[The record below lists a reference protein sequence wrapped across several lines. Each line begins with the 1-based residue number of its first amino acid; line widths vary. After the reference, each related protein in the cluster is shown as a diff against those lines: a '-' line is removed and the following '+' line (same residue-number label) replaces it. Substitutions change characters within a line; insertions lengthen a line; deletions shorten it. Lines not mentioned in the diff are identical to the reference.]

1 MIYKVVISIISVAC
15 LLSSAPITYFSH
27 FDYKYINLRL
37 DSYNNTEYIF
47 NKQSPFF
54 IPDYSYNGV
63 IIDGSMDLPL
73 GLSIPNHC
81 FINNNDVDKQ
91 YSQLSLIQDKQSKFY
106 DTNIFYKYSNADRA
120 LDIYGVVESKS
131 INTNINQNYFLELN
145 SQYLDN
151 IVKISYL
158 YHFEDVPIYNAV
170 GQHYYNRKHE
180 LFNGGILIKNMLSKL
195 WYDIQFNFQ
204 FSESL
209 KFQDEPFL
217 FNNKIYWVNSK
228 FLYSLND
235 RIKLSSE
242 VKCKMNN
249 GESNGE
255 ELFDVNYN
263 YFSIGSKVEIL
274 NDLDFSI
281 DILNINKGNKNSV
294 DFNYN
299 LIYNFN
305 SLDFS
310 VRRAIDLYMDLED
323 DYDMGIVDLVI
334 DEISI
339 KYHKDSYDFEFDIG
353 QGSTESI
360 EYNYVN
366 HVMAII
372 KNNFSLNCNIGY
384 FNGDNLYFNKF
395 ASYSVIASP
404 FDFKQ
409 YRPYVKVFGDY
420 VSINSNALIT
430 NNAVIF
436 PRIAPI
442 NNIQNLNTDI
452 YNNFSL
458 INGEIGLIFDAMKI
472 SLVKNLDPNQN
483 VFNYF
488 NADDLAVQ
496 PYDYFVSVVWMFED

>member
-1 MIYKVVISIISVAC
+1 LIYKVIINIISVTC
-15 LLSSAPITYFSH
+15 LLSSVPITYFSH

-106 DTNIFYKYSNADRA
+106 DTNIFYKYSNADRT

-195 WYDIQFNFQ
+195 LYEIQFNFQ

-228 FLYSLND
+228 ILYSLND

-242 VKCKMNN
+242 VKYKMNN
-249 GESNGE
+249 GESHG
-255 ELFDVNYN
+255 
-263 YFSIGSKVEIL
+263 
-274 NDLDFSI
+274 
-281 DILNINKGNKNSV
+281 
-294 DFNYN
+294 
-299 LIYNFN
+299 
-305 SLDFS
+305 
-310 VRRAIDLYMDLED
+310 
-323 DYDMGIVDLVI
+323 
-334 DEISI
+334 
-339 KYHKDSYDFEFDIG
+339 
-353 QGSTESI
+353 
-360 EYNYVN
+360 
-366 HVMAII
+366 
-372 KNNFSLNCNIGY
+372 
-384 FNGDNLYFNKF
+384 
-395 ASYSVIASP
+395 
-404 FDFKQ
+404 
-409 YRPYVKVFGDY
+409 
-420 VSINSNALIT
+420 
-430 NNAVIF
+430 
-436 PRIAPI
+436 
-442 NNIQNLNTDI
+442 
-452 YNNFSL
+452 
-458 INGEIGLIFDAMKI
+458 
-472 SLVKNLDPNQN
+472 
-483 VFNYF
+483 
-488 NADDLAVQ
+488 
-496 PYDYFVSVVWMFED
+496 